1 MSIEGLRAL
10 IRINDSLPRS
20 HMQGSY
26 RVLNSGKKR
35 LSLEKMAK
43 SLGYFFKATAIALQ
57 VFFLFWSNFI

>member
-43 SLGYFFKATAIALQ
+43 SLGYFFKATAIAL
-57 VFFLFWSNFI
+57 